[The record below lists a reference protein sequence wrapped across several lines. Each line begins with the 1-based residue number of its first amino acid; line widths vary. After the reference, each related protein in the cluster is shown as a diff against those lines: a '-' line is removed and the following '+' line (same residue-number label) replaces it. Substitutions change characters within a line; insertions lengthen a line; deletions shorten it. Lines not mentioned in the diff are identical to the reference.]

1 MDLDTLK
8 SAIIG
13 SGGITI
19 QFLDMLPEIVSY
31 TLEDEPE
38 SVQYRL
44 ISVLL
49 LEEMKK
55 LKARIEVLEGN

>member
-19 QFLDMLPEIVSY
+19 QFLDMLPEIV
-31 TLEDEPE
+31 
-38 SVQYRL
+38 R
-44 ISVLL
+44 ISVGIITIIYFGYKIALV
-49 LEEMKK
+49 KK
-55 LKARIEVLEGN
+55 S

>member
-19 QFLDMLPEIVSY
+19 QFLDMLPEIV
-31 TLEDEPE
+31 
-38 SVQYRL
+38 R
-44 ISVLL
+44 ISVGIITIIYFIFF
-49 LEEMKK
+49 
-55 LKARIEVLEGN
+55 ARCKCHILNF